1 MKIKEQLE
9 INGYAFIPKWIPEE
23 KTLNI
28 AKFCGEIFSFN
39 NIIGYQSIPEV
50 QQLKPK
56 KKGIQSNLY
65 SSHFGLDYFPLH
77 TDLAHWA
84 TPPRYLM
91 LRCIKGCP
99 SVKTHILPFNKI
111 LNDLQNL
118 SVNRAIFSTRSNN
131 YNGSML
137 LPMTFNTK
145 KNIIFYRWD
154 SIFLLPMNSVAKDI
168 QAYFERIE
176 FADQI
181 LDFELLH
188 AGDTLIIDNFKNLHG
203 RSEVT
208 NLELTRIIERVY
220 LRKVY

>member
-9 INGYAFIPKWIPEE
+9 INGYAFIPRWIPEE

-50 QQLKPK
+50 QQLRPK
-56 KKGIQSNLY
+56 KKSIPPNLY

-77 TDLAHWA
+77 TDLAHWP

-91 LRCIKGCP
+91 LRCIKGCS
-99 SVKTHILPFNKI
+99 SVKTHILAFNKI
-111 LNDLQNL
+111 SNDLKSL
-118 SVNRAIFSTRSNN
+118 LVNRAIFSTRPNN
-131 YNGSML
+131 YNNSIL
-137 LPMTFNTK
+137 LPMTFKTNS
-145 KNIIFYRWD
+145 NIIFYRWD
-154 SIFLLPMNSVAKDI
+154 SIFLLPMNSVAKEI
-168 QAYFERIE
+168 QAYFKRIE

-181 LDFELLH
+181 LNFELLD

-203 RSEVT
+203 RSEIS
-208 NLELTRIIERVY
+208 NLDSTRIIERVY
-220 LRKVY
+220 LKKVY

>member
-1 MKIKEQLE
+1 MKIKEQIE

-28 AKFCGEIFSFN
+28 ANFCGEIFSFN
-39 NIIGYQSIPEV
+39 NILGYQSIPEV

-56 KKGIQSNLY
+56 NKSIQPNLY

-77 TDLAHWA
+77 TDLAHWP

-91 LRCIKGCP
+91 LRCIKGCS

-118 SVNRAIFSTRSNN
+118 SVNRAIFSTRSDNN
-131 YNGSML
+131 NSIL
-137 LPMTFNTK
+137 LPMTFNTN
-145 KNIIFYRWD
+145 KNITFYRWD
-154 SIFLLPMNSVAKDI
+154 PLFLLPINSVAKDI
-168 QAYFERIE
+168 QAYFKRVE

-181 LDFELLH
+181 LDFELLNV
-188 AGDTLIIDNFKNLHG
+188 GDTLIIDNFKNLHG
-203 RSEVT
+203 RSEVSS
-208 NLELTRIIERVY
+208 LELSRIIERVY
-220 LRKVY
+220 LKKVY

>member
-131 YNGSML
+131 YNSSML

-145 KNIIFYRWD
+145 KYYFLSLGLYISFTNEFCCKRYPSLFREDRIRRSNIRF
-154 SIFLLPMNSVAKDI
+154 
-168 QAYFERIE
+168 
-176 FADQI
+176 
-181 LDFELLH
+181 
-188 AGDTLIIDNFKNLHG
+188 
-203 RSEVT
+203 
-208 NLELTRIIERVY
+208 
-220 LRKVY
+220 